1 MSLAPKLAESLDR
14 LRAIGTVA
22 IRTDQLSR
30 TDRQRLLQAGFIREV
45 MKGWYAPARPHEP
58 EAEKRAAW
66 YASFWGFCSGYL
78 EDRFGGEWC
87 LSPEASIS
95 LHAGNWTVPQELRV
109 RSPKGGN
116 KPTPLPFGT
125 SLFDVRLGVPPA
137 DDRQV
142 IPTRAASGA
151 ESPGQRVFALPA
163 ALIASPPG
171 YFTANPAALRTALGM
186 VADSAELLR
195 RLQPDGRTVVAGR
208 LAGAFRSIGRSDLAD
223 QLLRSMRTAGHLVR
237 ETDPFRQPDGPRRA
251 SSAGSAGSA
260 GSANS
265 ITSLWSAMREPVLRA
280 FPPPPPQ
287 VEDPATYLR
296 RLDAIYVSDAYHSLS
311 LDDYTVTPELI
322 EQVRPGHRG
331 TADTHPQNR
340 NALAIRGYRQAF
352 RRVMKSIQTILGGE
366 NPVAV
371 VQRDCE
377 GWYANLLGPS
387 IAAGLSN
394 PSHLDGALLPEFF
407 SLLAEEAEPRVRV
420 VLGHFLFTQIQPR
433 LEGSGIMARFV
444 MNALLAA
451 AGYPWTLIPI
461 EGAPEYRRALQS
473 AAAHHDIRPFA
484 EFLARRVKAA
494 P

>member
-1 MSLAPKLAESLDR
+1 MALAPKLAESLNR
-14 LRAIGTVA
+14 LQAIATAA

-45 MKGWYAPARPHEP
+45 MKGWYAPARPDEP
-58 EAEKRAAW
+58 EAEKRPAW

-87 LSPEASIS
+87 LSPQSSIS
-95 LHAGNWTVPQELRV
+95 LHAGDWTVPKELRV
-109 RSPKGGN
+109 RSPQGGN
-116 KPTPLPFGT
+116 KPTALPFGT
-125 SLFDVRLGVPPA
+125 SLFDVRLDVPPA
-137 DDRQV
+137 GDRQV
-142 IPTRAASGA
+142 LSIPPASNARLPSLAGGHD
-151 ESPGQRVFALPA
+151 PRVFTLPA

-171 YFTANPAALRTALGM
+171 YFTANPAPLRTALGM
-186 VADSAELLR
+186 VADSADLLR

-223 QLLRSMRTAGHLVR
+223 ELLRSMRKAGHLVH
-237 ETDPFRQPDGPRRA
+237 ETDPFAKPAARPR
-251 SSAGSAGSA
+251 AGSDDRIS
-260 GSANS
+260 
-265 ITSLWSAMREPVLRA
+265 SLWSAMREPVLRA

-287 VEDPATYLR
+287 AEDPATYLEH
-296 RLDAIYVSDAYHSLS
+296 LDALYVADAYHSLS
-311 LDDYTVTPELI
+311 LEGYAVTPELI

-331 TADTHPQNR
+331 AADSHPQNR

-377 GWYANLLGPS
+377 GWYANLFGPS

-394 PSHLDGALLPEFF
+394 PSHLDEALLPEFF

-433 LEGSGIMARFV
+433 SEGNGIMARFV
-444 MNALLAA
+444 MNAMLAA
-451 AGYPWTLIPI
+451 DGYPWTLLPI
-461 EGAPEYRRALQS
+461 EQAPEYRRALQS
-473 AAAHHDIRPFA
+473 AGATHDIRPLA

-494 P
+494 L